1 MKCKLE
7 KTIRGDKGM
16 VIFSKIGMV
25 IAYMADKILGIIL
38 WSIFNYCLL
47 HPNTCFPKGLEDY
60 CRRDTREWKL
70 RLIFF
75 W

>member
-38 WSIFNYCLL
+38 
-47 HPNTCFPKGLEDY
+47 
-60 CRRDTREWKL
+60 
-70 RLIFF
+70 
-75 W
+75 